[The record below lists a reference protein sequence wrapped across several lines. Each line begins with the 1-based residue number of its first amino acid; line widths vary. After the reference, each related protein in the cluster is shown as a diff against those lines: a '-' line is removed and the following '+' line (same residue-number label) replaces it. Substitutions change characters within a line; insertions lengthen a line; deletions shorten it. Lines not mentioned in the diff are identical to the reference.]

1 MFKWPSVADS
11 CERESGNAQPLASCS
26 AFFVVVTAPPSAG
39 ARERRREVNR
49 MLKFLARLRREEGQA
64 MVEYALILALVSV
77 VSILALTAIGTNV
90 NAIFE
95 AIQNALAAVP
105 LP

>member
-1 MFKWPSVADS
+1 
-11 CERESGNAQPLASCS
+11 
-26 AFFVVVTAPPSAG
+26 
-39 ARERRREVNR
+39 
-49 MLKFLARLRREEGQA
+49 MLKFFSLRLRQEDGQA

-90 NAIFE
+90 NAIYE
-95 AIQNALAAVP
+95 GIRDALAAIP